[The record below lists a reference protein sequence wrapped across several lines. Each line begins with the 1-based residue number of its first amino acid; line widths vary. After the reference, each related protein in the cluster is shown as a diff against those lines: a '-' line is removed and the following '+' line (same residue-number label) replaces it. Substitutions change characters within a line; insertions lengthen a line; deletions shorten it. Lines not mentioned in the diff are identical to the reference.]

1 MRAFYKA
8 LFILA
13 VLTVPFLAK
22 AQCGNAVVVTASSAK
37 GDIHFTVEASST
49 FKGKLI
55 AYKNA
60 DKVVVKDFS
69 GAGRTPFEYSGL
81 DNTYAYRIEVDFA
94 GTDNFL
100 CSNKVVDGII
110 LGQTASNVR

>member
-8 LFILA
+8 
-13 VLTVPFLAK
+13 FLLMVIIAAPIMVK
-22 AQCGNAVVVTASSAK
+22 AQCGNKVQVTTSSET
-37 GDIHFTVEASST
+37 GSLHFVVEASSA

-60 DKVVVKDFS
+60 DKQVVKEFS
-69 GAGRTPFEYSGL
+69 GTGRTPFEYSGL
-81 DNTYAYRIEVDFA
+81 DNTYAYRIDVDFA

-110 LGQTASNVR
+110 LGQTASNDR